1 MISLSAPTYDPAGS
15 LIIKASISNP
25 YVGKRRGNVTATLD
39 GESYSY
45 DAGYS
50 DSDIT
55 LTARLS
61 KPGKEIVQT
70 LQYLV
75 AYYSKCILAYERGCF
90 YVIPSFEVSGA
101 ELRLEFRILERLD
114 V

>member
-1 MISLSAPTYDPAGS
+1 MISLSAPTYDPAGAL
-15 LIIKASISNP
+15 LIPTFISNP
-25 YVGKRRGNVTATLD
+25 YVGRRRGNVTATLD
-39 GESYSY
+39 GGSYQY

-61 KPGKEIVQT
+61 NPGKAIVQT

-75 AYYSKCILAYERGCF
+75 AYYTKCILVYERGCF
-90 YVIPSFEVSGA
+90 SVIPSFNISGA
-101 ELRLEFRILERLD
+101 ELRMEFRILERLD
-114 V
+114 I